1 MRRIWPIGKHQR
13 MISSLQQLLVSRYPT
28 SSIPCVSFSC
38 CVAFFWSDFW
48 STIWGACSNVWK
60 WFRVYGFPLHSW
72 LYFPIMGFCNCRI
85 LADLVSVKQ
94 LKNVNERVWRFWA
107 SLSLCCLLVIKRHAY
122 MSFLYPNISNNCATK
137 NSNPSL
143 WILLLA
149 GKITNPILSGANA
162 DRWQHLH
169 SPSYCWGMWYSGG
182 EGNGSWGEGLPNMGW
197 GTSTQRLGKP
207 FCK

>member
-1 MRRIWPIGKHQR
+1 
-13 MISSLQQLLVSRYPT
+13 MISSLQQLLVSRYLP
-28 SSIPCVSFSC
+28 PLFPVSFSC

-60 WFRVYGFPLHSW
+60 WFRVYGFSLDYISQLWVFVTAGSSQTWCPWSSWKMSTSGCEGFGLH
-72 LYFPIMGFCNCRI
+72 Y
-85 LADLVSVKQ
+85 
-94 LKNVNERVWRFWA
+94 
-107 SLSLCCLLVIKRHAY
+107 LCAVCWSSRDMHV
-122 MSFLYPNISNNCATK
+122 SFLYPNISNNCATK
-137 NSNPSL
+137 NSNSSL

-169 SPSYCWGMWYSGG
+169 SPSYCWGMWDSGG

-197 GTSTQRLGKP
+197 GTPTQGLGKP